1 MDATESDLK
10 NRYVETI
17 FSVPEENLRPINT
30 IKIKE
35 QQDEHYQ
42 QHLQTANSKMFKLLA
57 KPEF

>member
-1 MDATESDLK
+1 M
-10 NRYVETI
+10 I
-17 FSVPEENLRPINT
+17 FSVPEENLRPINA